1 MISGIICSPHTVSGA
16 RGDCCCCFSET
27 ADIRRGEDVVCC
39 RRQDDDKSDAGA
51 KAMVDKMPAPWRGR
65 HAEVEGRVDFV
76 RGKSSLSRNLSR
88 NYLSPRR
95 SVVTRLVV
103 MISLG

>member
-1 MISGIICSPHTVSGA
+1 MPSPGIVRVPEALAIQTTWMKTTLSL
-16 RGDCCCCFSET
+16 E
-27 ADIRRGEDVVCC
+27 
-39 RRQDDDKSDAGA
+39 
-51 KAMVDKMPAPWRGR
+51 W
-65 HAEVEGRVDFV
+65 RVDFV

-103 MISLG
+103 LLSSDSPDSSALHPGLFSRNGPGA